1 MRRKPLPTACS
12 PASPRAPTDWTA
24 SRPGATRSGP
34 VFRRRFPLL
43 ALLAQ
48 AADPNSQQSPFGSFG
63 LLIPAA
69 LFFVIFY
76 FIVMRP
82 QARTQREHKSFI
94 DKLAKGDEVVTS
106 GGVVGRVDRVA
117 GDLVFVE
124 VASNVKLRVLKAQIS
139 GAYKAAEQPA
149 AEEPAKK

>member
-1 MRRKPLPTACS
+1 MLEGA
-12 PASPRAPTDWTA
+12 PRFAPET
-24 SRPGATRSGP
+24 P
-34 VFRRRFPLL
+34 VF

-48 AADPNSQQSPFGSFG
+48 ADNQPSIFGGLGFLPFLG
-63 LLIPAA
+63 

-82 QARTQREHKSFI
+82 QAKQQNEHKSFL
-94 DKLAKGDEVVTS
+94 DKLGKGDEVVTA
-106 GGVVGRVDRVA
+106 GGVVGKVDKVA

-124 VASNVKLRVLKAQIS
+124 VANNVKVRVIKSQIT
-139 GAYKAAEQPA
+139 GAFKAAEEKP

>member
-1 MRRKPLPTACS
+1 
-12 PASPRAPTDWTA
+12 
-24 SRPGATRSGP
+24 
-34 VFRRRFPLL
+34 VL

-48 AADPNSQQSPFGSFG
+48 ASDPNQSPFGAFG
-63 LLIPAA
+63 LLVPAA

-82 QARTQREHKSFI
+82 QAKTQNEHKAFLE
-94 DKLAKGDEVVTS
+94 KLGKGDEVVTG
-106 GGVVGRVDRVA
+106 GGVIGRVDRVA
-117 GDLVFVE
+117 GVVVVVE

-139 GAYKAAEQPA
+139 GAWKQPEEKPA

>member
-1 MRRKPLPTACS
+1 
-12 PASPRAPTDWTA
+12 
-24 SRPGATRSGP
+24 
-34 VFRRRFPLL
+34 VF

-48 AADPNSQQSPFGSFG
+48 AADQQQSPFGAFG
-63 LLIPAA
+63 LLVPAA

-82 QARTQREHKSFI
+82 QARQQHAHKSFLE
-94 DKLAKGDEVVTS
+94 KLGKGDEVITS
-106 GGVVGRVDRVA
+106 GGVVGKVDRVA

-124 VASNVKLRVLKAQIS
+124 VANNVKLRVLKAQIQ
-139 GAYKAAEQPA
+139 GPYKTVEETKP

>member
-1 MRRKPLPTACS
+1 M
-12 PASPRAPTDWTA
+12 
-24 SRPGATRSGP
+24 
-34 VFRRRFPLL
+34 L

-48 AADPNSQQSPFGSFG
+48 AADPNSSPFGG
-63 LLIPAA
+63 VNWLIPAA

-82 QARTQREHKSFI
+82 QQKQQNEHKAFL
-94 DKLAKGDEVVTS
+94 DKLGKGDEVITA
-106 GGVVGRVDRVA
+106 GGIVGKVDRVQ

-124 VASNVKLRVLKAQIS
+124 VANNVKLRVLKGQIQ
-139 GAYKAAEQPA
+139 GAYKPPEEKAPA

>member
-1 MRRKPLPTACS
+1 M
-12 PASPRAPTDWTA
+12 
-24 SRPGATRSGP
+24 
-34 VFRRRFPLL
+34 L

-48 AADPNSQQSPFGSFG
+48 ASDSSQQSPFGAFG
-63 LLIPAA
+63 LLVPAA

-82 QARTQREHKSFI
+82 QAKTQNQHKAF
-94 DKLAKGDEVVTS
+94 LERLGKGDEVVTA
-106 GGVVGRVDRVA
+106 GGVVGKVDKVA

-124 VASNVKLRVLKAQIS
+124 VANNVKLRVLKAQIS
-139 GAYKAAEQPA
+139 SPYRAAAEQP

>member
-1 MRRKPLPTACS
+1 M
-12 PASPRAPTDWTA
+12 
-24 SRPGATRSGP
+24 
-34 VFRRRFPLL
+34 L

-48 AADPNSQQSPFGSFG
+48 AAEQQQSPFGAFG
-63 LLIPAA
+63 LLVPAA

-82 QARTQREHKSFI
+82 QARQQSQHKSFLE
-94 DKLAKGDEVVTS
+94 KLGKGDEVITS
-106 GGVVGRVDRVA
+106 GGVVGKVDRVA

-124 VASNVKLRVLKAQIS
+124 VANNVKLRVLKAQIS
-139 GAYKAAEQPA
+139 GPYRAVEEKP

>member
-1 MRRKPLPTACS
+1 MY
-12 PASPRAPTDWTA
+12 
-24 SRPGATRSGP
+24 
-34 VFRRRFPLL
+34 

-48 AADPNSQQSPFGSFG
+48 ADSSQSPFGAFG
-63 LLIPAA
+63 LLVPAA

-82 QARTQREHKSFI
+82 QAKTQNEHKSFL
-94 DKLAKGDEVVTS
+94 DKLGKGDEVVTS
-106 GGVVGRVDRVA
+106 GGVVGKVDRVA

-139 GAYKAAEQPA
+139 GAYKAPEEKPA

>member
-1 MRRKPLPTACS
+1 MI
-12 PASPRAPTDWTA
+12 
-24 SRPGATRSGP
+24 
-34 VFRRRFPLL
+34 

-48 AADPNSQQSPFGSFG
+48 TADTSQSPLGGFG

-82 QARTQREHKSFI
+82 QAKQQNVHKAFL
-94 DKLAKGDEVVTS
+94 DKLGKGDEVVTS
-106 GGVVGRVDRVA
+106 GGVIGKVDRVA

-124 VASNVKLRVLKAQIS
+124 VANNVKLRVLKAQIT
-139 GAYKAAEQPA
+139 GAYQPVAEKAPV
-149 AEEPAKK
+149 EEPAKK

>member
-1 MRRKPLPTACS
+1 
-12 PASPRAPTDWTA
+12 
-24 SRPGATRSGP
+24 
-34 VFRRRFPLL
+34 VL

-48 AADPNSQQSPFGSFG
+48 AADQQQSPFGAFG
-63 LLIPAA
+63 LLVPAA

-82 QARTQREHKSFI
+82 QSRQQNQHKSFL
-94 DKLAKGDEVVTS
+94 DKLGKGDDVITS
-106 GGVVGRVDRVA
+106 GGVVGKVDRVA

-124 VASNVKLRVLKAQIS
+124 VANNVKLRVLKAQIS
-139 GAYKAAEQPA
+139 GPYKSAPAEEKP